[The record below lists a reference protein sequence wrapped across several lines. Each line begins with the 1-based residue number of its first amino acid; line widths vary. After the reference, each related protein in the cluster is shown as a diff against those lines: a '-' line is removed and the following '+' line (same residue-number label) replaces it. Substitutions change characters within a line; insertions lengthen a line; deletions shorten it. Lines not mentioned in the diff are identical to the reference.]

1 MLRRRRGHD
10 DPLAGVD
17 PAAVAPRFAA
27 AVADALAARRRYAEV
42 VAGVRPGPLR
52 ERLAALGT
60 QLDTGV
66 LAVWDTARRATEVE
80 RALATLDPDR
90 VTDDYKRAKRSG
102 ADPELEEALRQR
114 FASVQRLLN
123 TVDDTDRRLRL
134 LEARLGAL
142 VAGAAE
148 VALGVGGA
156 GDADALGV
164 ELDQVVSE
172 LATLRTALDEVG

>member
-1 MLRRRRGHD
+1 M
-10 DPLAGVD
+10 
-17 PAAVAPRFAA
+17 
-27 AVADALAARRRYAEV
+27 
-42 VAGVRPGPLR
+42 
-52 ERLAALGT
+52 
-60 QLDTGV
+60 